1 MSKKQNFKLENL
13 RDKKFIFP
21 LLILVIVLIIGWFI
35 FGIISEVKGDSN
47 NDQTQSEGVEEIQSI
62 PAGEGGEI
70 SSKSDAMNESY
81 KEMEDYTAL
90 SNLYDPTLIASD
102 TTVYTAEEIAYL
114 DSLERIA
121 NMNQADI
128 DAMNEQIRKNN
139 EELQSSRSL
148 GNLEDYNTGTS
159 SDNDKDNDLLN
170 EMMLYQ
176 KLINGE
182 EILTPEQESERRE
195 AQIRAE
201 ERQKVYDELN
211 AKETNM
217 VEKVDGSDRTIFNT
231 VSTRKQQNS
240 SSPNTFKAM
249 VDQTTKV
256 EQGSRLRLILLED
269 IKVSD
274 KIVKAGTPIY
284 GVVSGFSEQRIEVEV
299 TSIIVNK
306 ERVKVEL
313 IALDVDGIKGLYVPK
328 SEFRDAS
335 KAAASQALQGGQ
347 MNINSSPDN
356 FIGMAA
362 QAVQNAYQSVSQ
374 AVSSNITKNKAT
386 IKYNTILYLTNDK

>member
-1 MSKKQNFKLENL
+1 MSKKQSFKLENL

-21 LLILVIVLIIGWFI
+21 LLVLVIVLIIGWFV
-35 FGIISEVKGDSN
+35 FGIISEVKGTEGDK
-47 NDQTQSEGVEEIQSI
+47 QPQSEVAEIQSI
-62 PAGEGGEI
+62 PTGEGGELV
-70 SSKSDAMNESY
+70 SKSDAMNEKY
-81 KEMEDYTAL
+81 KEMEEYTAL
-90 SNLYDPTLIASD
+90 QSLYDPTIIASD
-102 TTVYTAEEIAYL
+102 TTIYTAEEIAYL

-121 NMNQADI
+121 NMKQADI
-128 DAMNEQIRKNN
+128 EAMNEQIRKNN
-139 EELQSSRSL
+139 EELQSSRRL
-148 GNLEDYNTGTS
+148 GEVYGYTDTSKSEDS
-159 SDNDKDNDLLN
+159 QLLN

-182 EILTPEQESERRE
+182 EILTPGQEAERAE
-195 AQIRAE
+195 ARIRAE

-211 AKETNM
+211 AKETNI
-217 VEKVDGSDRTIFNT
+217 VEKVETTNKTAFNT
-231 VSTRKQQNS
+231 IS
-240 SSPNTFKAM
+240 SKKKKDKTSHNTFKAM

-269 IKVSD
+269 IRVQD
-274 KIVKAGTPIY
+274 NIVKAGTHIY

-299 TSIIVNK
+299 SSIIVNN
-306 ERVKVEL
+306 ERMKVDL
-313 IALDVDGIKGLYVPK
+313 IALDIDGIKGLYVPK

-347 MNINSSPDN
+347 MNISTSPDN
-356 FIGMAA
+356 FVGMAA

-386 IKYNTILYLTNDK
+386 IKYNTIIYLTNDK

>member
-1 MSKKQNFKLENL
+1 
-13 RDKKFIFP
+13 
-21 LLILVIVLIIGWFI
+21 
-35 FGIISEVKGDSN
+35 
-47 NDQTQSEGVEEIQSI
+47 
-62 PAGEGGEI
+62 
-70 SSKSDAMNESY
+70 
-81 KEMEDYTAL
+81 
-90 SNLYDPTLIASD
+90 
-102 TTVYTAEEIAYL
+102 
-114 DSLERIA
+114 
-121 NMNQADI
+121 
-128 DAMNEQIRKNN
+128 
-139 EELQSSRSL
+139 
-148 GNLEDYNTGTS
+148 
-159 SDNDKDNDLLN
+159 
-170 EMMLYQ
+170 
-176 KLINGE
+176 
-182 EILTPEQESERRE
+182 
-195 AQIRAE
+195 
-201 ERQKVYDELN
+201 
-211 AKETNM
+211 
-217 VEKVDGSDRTIFNT
+217 
-231 VSTRKQQNS
+231 
-240 SSPNTFKAM
+240 M

-274 KIVKAGTPIY
+274 KIVKAGTPVY